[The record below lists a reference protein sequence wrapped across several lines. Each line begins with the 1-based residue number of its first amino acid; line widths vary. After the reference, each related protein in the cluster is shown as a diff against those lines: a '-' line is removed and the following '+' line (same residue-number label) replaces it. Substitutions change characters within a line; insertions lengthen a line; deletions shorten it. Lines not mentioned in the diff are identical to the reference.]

1 MAFISDY
8 QPENYSV
15 VFDCPDGDNEVMVA
29 GARIAQAKASGAQM
43 LEIAFKVKGCPG
55 FYYERYVE
63 GEYFNRNITKFFD
76 ALGINRGDF
85 NFDGWKGK
93 RGVAHFEHEV
103 QEYINGYGEQKSI
116 NKAIMKYL
124 IVPAQDSAATVPN
137 PATTQPAPRRSAPK
151 FEPAQAP
158 VPGMTT
164 AANTVKKPAPRPT
177 SPADDD
183 ADFPE
188 DIPF

>member
-1 MAFISDY
+1 MAFINDY

-63 GEYFNRNITKFFD
+63 GDYFNKNITKFFD

-93 RGVAHFEHEV
+93 KGKAHFEHEV

-124 IVPAQDSAATVPN
+124 IVLAQDSAAT
-137 PATTQPAPRRSAPK
+137 TQPASRN
-151 FEPAQAP
+151 PAQPP

-164 AANTVKKPAPRPT
+164 AANTVKKPAPQ
-177 SPADDD
+177 PAQPVDDD
-183 ADFPE
+183 DGFPE